1 MKVKNRV
8 KSHED
13 FQTVIHSKQFE
24 KNPYFVIYFK
34 PNELGYSRIG
44 ISASNKLGNAV
55 TRVKIRR
62 QVRAMLLGL
71 WNLEIPLDLVIIVR
85 HAYKI
90 ENYNECKEELEH
102 LLKKILRRNK
112 YE

>member
-13 FQTVIHSKQFE
+13 FQTIIHSKQFE
-24 KNPYFVIYFK
+24 KNPYYVIYFK
-34 PNELGYSRIG
+34 PNELGYGRVG

-71 WNLEIPLDLVIIVR
+71 WDKEIPLDIVIIVR
-85 HAYKI
+85 QAYKVDH
-90 ENYNECKEELEH
+90 YNECQEQLGH
-102 LLKKILRRNK
+102 LLNKILRRIK
-112 YE
+112 